1 MLSPELLA
9 LIFLTLWG
17 ACVGSFLNVVIYR
30 VPEGLSVVHPPSR
43 CPGCENKLALY
54 DNVPV
59 LGWLWLRGKCR
70 NCKMKISPQY
80 PLIEAFTALCFLG
93 LTAAYYFTAL
103 RPAFASMGIAGSWPV
118 LAVHLVL
125 LSAMIAAT
133 VIDAKLF
140 IIPLGIT
147 WVAALVAVVVMP
159 LAVGVG
165 WVPVSVSFQGTQWE
179 ELVPWVS
186 PEWLGVSLGGGLGL
200 LVAVVLL
207 HLGVLPQ
214 SFSDEP
220 ELPEGADPN
229 DPEHFFLHPHPKREV
244 GKELIFLAL
253 PVLGALVGYVVG
265 PMVVSTE
272 APFETWDARATGFEE
287 LARLAE
293 AASTGALENTSKM
306 TFLMGDLANVSNVPS
321 WLLAFG
327 GVLLGF
333 LVGAAVVWFTRIL
346 GTLMFGK
353 EAMGLGD
360 VHLMA
365 AVGAVIGWRDVTLAF
380 FVAPFLGLLGTALIA
395 GLGAFKK
402 GGMRPVPYGP
412 YLCAATVI
420 VMLLRGPFYRVLFP
434 DLGG

>member
-43 CPGCENKLALY
+43 CPGCEQKLALY

-59 LGWLWLRGKCR
+59 LGWLWLRGRCR
-70 NCKMKISPQY
+70 TCKMKISPQY

-103 RPAFASMGIAGSWPV
+103 RPAFAEMGIAGSWPV
-118 LAVHLVL
+118 LATHLVL

-133 VIDAKLF
+133 VIDARLF
-140 IIPLGIT
+140 IIPLGIP
-147 WVAALVAVVVMP
+147 WIAALVAFIVLP

-165 WVPVSVSFQGTQWE
+165 WVSPSVSFQGTQWE

-186 PEWLGVSLGGGLGL
+186 PDWLGVSLGGGLGL

-207 HLGVLPQ
+207 HLGVMPQ

-244 GKELIFLAL
+244 GKELLFLAL
-253 PVLGALVGYVVG
+253 PVLGAVVGYVVG
-265 PMVVSTE
+265 PAMVPEPSTAGLIE
-272 APFETWDARATGFEE
+272 ALGPG
-287 LARLAE
+287 
-293 AASTGALENTSKM
+293 AASGVIAPEALQSDAVLAYVSGAAS
-306 TFLMGDLANVSNVPS
+306 VPG

-380 FVAPFLGLLGTALIA
+380 FLAPFLGLLGTALIA

-420 VMLLRGPFYRVLFP
+420 VMLLRGSFYRTLFP
-434 DLGG
+434 DLG

>member
-1 MLSPELLA
+1 MVSPELLA
-9 LIFLTLWG
+9 LFFLTLWG

-30 VPEGLSVVHPPSR
+30 VPEGLSVIHPPSR
-43 CPGCENKLALY
+43 CPGCEKKLALY

-59 LGWLWLRGKCR
+59 LGWLWLRGRCR
-70 NCKMKISPQY
+70 TCKMKISPQY

-93 LTAAYYFTAL
+93 LTAAYYFTSL
-103 RPAFASMGIAGSWPV
+103 RPAFASVGLEGSWPV

-133 VIDAKLF
+133 MIDAKLF
-140 IIPLGIT
+140 IIPLGIP
-147 WVAALVAVVVMP
+147 WIAALVAFIVLP

-165 WVPVSVSFQGTQWE
+165 WVPLSVSDQSTQWE
-179 ELVPWVS
+179 ELVPWVT
-186 PEWLGVSLGGGLGL
+186 PEWLGLSLGAGAGL
-200 LVAVVLL
+200 LLAVVLL
-207 HLGVLPQ
+207 NFGVIPQ
-214 SFSDEP
+214 SFADEP

-229 DPEHFFLHPHPKREV
+229 DPEHFFLHPHPRREIS
-244 GKELIFLAL
+244 KELLFLAL
-253 PVLGALVGYVVG
+253 PVVGAVVGYFVGAALVPAMEATVPELVV
-265 PMVVSTE
+265 VRV
-272 APFETWDARATGFEE
+272 AHVARASAKHPGPCPSGYEV
-287 LARLAE
+287 
-293 AASTGALENTSKM
+293 AAWLSGA
-306 TFLMGDLANVSNVPS
+306 DRVPG

-380 FVAPFLGLLGTALIA
+380 FVAPFLGLLGTGLVA
-395 GLGAFKK
+395 GIGAFKK
-402 GGMRPVPYGP
+402 GGMQPIPYGP

-420 VMLLRGPFYRVLFP
+420 VMLLRLEAFRALFP
-434 DLGG
+434 DLS

>member
-1 MLSPELLA
+1 MLTPELLA
-9 LIFLTLWG
+9 LIFLPLWG

-30 VPEGLSVVHPPSR
+30 VPEGLSVIHPPSR
-43 CPGCENKLALY
+43 CPGCEQKLALY

-59 LGWLWLRGKCR
+59 LGWLWLRGRCR
-70 NCKMKISPQY
+70 TCQMKISPQY
-80 PLIEAFTALCFLG
+80 PLIEAFTGLCFLG
-93 LTAAYYFTAL
+93 LTAAYYFTTL
-103 RPAFASMGIAGSWPV
+103 RPAFASVGIAGSWPV

-140 IIPLGIT
+140 IIPLGIP
-147 WVAALVAVVVMP
+147 WIAALVAFVALP
-159 LAVGVG
+159 LAVGAG
-165 WVPVSVSFQGTQWE
+165 WVGPSVSDQANQWE

-186 PEWLGVSLGGGLGL
+186 PDGLGVPLGAGLGL
-200 LVAVVLL
+200 LLAIALL
-207 HLGVLPQ
+207 NFGVIPQ
-214 SFSDEP
+214 SFADEP
-220 ELPEGADPN
+220 ELPEGANPN
-229 DPEHFFLHPHPKREV
+229 DPEHFFLHPHPRREIS
-244 GKELIFLAL
+244 KELVFLAL
-253 PVLGALVGYVVG
+253 PAVGAVAGYIVGG
-265 PMVVSTE
+265 AVVSQP
-272 APFETWDARATGFEE
+272 AAGPAAADPDAL
-287 LARLAE
+287 LAWL
-293 AASTGALENTSKM
+293 SGA
-306 TFLMGDLANVSNVPS
+306 DRVPG

-380 FVAPFLGLLGTALIA
+380 FVAPFLGLLGTALVA
-395 GLGAFKK
+395 GVGAFKK
-402 GGMRPVPYGP
+402 GGMRPIPYGP

-420 VMLLRGPFYRVLFP
+420 VMVLRVPAFRALFP
-434 DLGG
+434 DLS